1 MISVIQRV
9 NHANVSI
16 NGNVYSSIGK
26 GLLVLLGIHKTDS
39 EPDCRAMAKKI
50 TDLRI
55 FNDENDKMNLS
66 VKDTEGEVLV
76 ISQFTLCTDN
86 GKSGNRPSFFKAELP
101 ERANKM
107 YELFIDEMKS
117 VYTEEKIRKGVFG
130 EMMEVN
136 LCNDGPVTIILERI

>member
-9 NHANVSI
+9 NNANVII
-16 NGNVYSSIGK
+16 NGSVYSSIGK

-39 EPDCRAMAKKI
+39 ETECRAMAKKI

-55 FNDENDKMNLS
+55 FNDAEDKMNLS
-66 VKDTEGEVLV
+66 VKDIEGEVLV

-86 GKSGNRPSFFKAELP
+86 DKSGNRPSFFKAELP

-107 YELFIDEMKS
+107 YERFIYDMKS
-117 VYTEEKIRKGVFG
+117 VYSEEKIRKGVFG
-130 EMMEVN
+130 EKMEVN
-136 LCNDGPVTIILERI
+136 LSNDGPVTIILERN